1 MSKIAV
7 VSYRLGLVDGVSVE
21 AAKWAWALHEL
32 GHHVVTVAG
41 EGVADVL
48 IDGLRLDAEERP
60 DVDELSRALDDADV
74 VLVENVC
81 SLPINRGAADAVA
94 ELLHGRRAI
103 LHHHDLAMQRPGL
116 AHLGAPPDDPSWQHV
131 TINELS
137 AAQLAGHG
145 ITASVITNHFNM
157 DPPPGRRDAMR
168 AAMGI
173 RGTAMLVVHPV
184 RAIPRKDIAAAL
196 RLAERLGAVYWLV
209 GGAEDGFAG
218 ELTTLLNYAR
228 TGVRQGV
235 PAGFSIAD
243 VYAASD
249 VVVLSSTWE
258 GFGNAAIESVAFR
271 RPLARRRYPVMA
283 EIERHGLRYFDLDAI
298 ESLEKFVERPDT
310 ELLDENVEVARRV
323 YDLSLLPGCLSA
335 LLDSPAPS
343 TQR

>member
-1 MSKIAV
+1 M
-7 VSYRLGLVDGVSVE
+7 
-21 AAKWAWALHEL
+21 WALREL
-32 GHHVVTVAG
+32 GHTVVSVAG
-41 EGVADVL
+41 EGVADILV
-48 IDGLRLDAEERP
+48 DGLRLDGEDGP
-60 DVDELSRALDDADV
+60 DIDELGGALGDADT

-81 SLPINRGAADAVA
+81 SLPINPAAADALA
-94 ELLHGRRAI
+94 ALLRGRSAI
-103 LHHHDLAMQRPGL
+103 LHHHDLTFQRPPF
-116 AHLGAPPDDPSWQHV
+116 AHLGPPPDDPLWRHV

-137 AAQLAGHG
+137 ARQLAEHG
-145 ITASVITNHFNM
+145 IGARVITNHFDM
-157 DPPPGRRDAMR
+157 DPPAGNRDAMR
-168 AAMGI
+168 AALGV
-173 RGTAMLVVHPV
+173 RRTAMLVVHPV
-184 RAIPRKDIAAAL
+184 RAIPRKNVAAAL

-209 GGAEDGFAG
+209 GGAEDGFAS

-235 PAGFSIAD
+235 PPGFSIAD

-249 VVVLSSTWE
+249 VVVLSSAWE

-310 ELLDENVEVARRV
+310 ELLDENVAIARRV

-335 LLDSPAPS
+335 LLDSQKEAD
-343 TQR
+343 QR